1 MGNAKKSGE
10 TNIKIELIKKVNN
23 LRFLYKIKVYKT
35 MYGSVEKGTEQRWQ
49 ILTLTQGSM
58 ERKYGPEIGKIGEF
72 LVFQY
77 FLALM
82 KLQTLYLYPVVIFS
96 FVSKNW
102 ILIPNNIAYLKKIKL
117 NLIKPQTK
125 IIKPQKAF
133 LKIIWI

>member
-1 MGNAKKSGE
+1 
-10 TNIKIELIKKVNN
+10 
-23 LRFLYKIKVYKT
+23 
-35 MYGSVEKGTEQRWQ
+35 
-49 ILTLTQGSM
+49 M
-58 ERKYGPEIGKIGEF
+58 ERKCGPEIGKIGEF

-96 FVSKNW
+96 FVYKNL

-117 NLIKPQTK
+117 DLIKPHTK